1 VTHYSLTR
9 YIPETVIGLIAI
21 VVFGITP
28 GLGGVIGK
36 GDFERANRVRNEI
49 MTITWF
55 IVTVFGSTMLLWN
68 QSFVN
73 LWVGKEYYVGKY
85 ANLLMTLMIS
95 QFVFIRNDANI
106 IDLTLD
112 LRQKV
117 LNGLISAVLSA
128 GLSAILIGPLKMG
141 IIGLTIG
148 FILGQLVLSIGYP
161 MIVGRFLGVS
171 VYAQFR
177 GLLRPASITVLLF
190 ISLTVLG
197 NYLAANTWPSLVLSI
212 GLTVGLLSLLVFYFG
227 LTHEQRKSLL
237 NRVRKVLPK
246 NEHA

>member
-1 VTHYSLTR
+1 FLGLSWWYLAWNLVLQLLKAGDVIILGIFGSVELVTHYSLTR

-36 GDFERANRVRNEI
+36 RDFERANRVRNEI

-117 LNGLISAVLSA
+117 LNGLISAALSA
-128 GLSAILIGPLKMG
+128 G
-141 IIGLTIG
+141 
-148 FILGQLVLSIGYP
+148 
-161 MIVGRFLGVS
+161 
-171 VYAQFR
+171 
-177 GLLRPASITVLLF
+177 
-190 ISLTVLG
+190 
-197 NYLAANTWPSLVLSI
+197 
-212 GLTVGLLSLLVFYFG
+212 
-227 LTHEQRKSLL
+227 
-237 NRVRKVLPK
+237 
-246 NEHA
+246 